1 MAVSNYKYIFSII
14 SCTSITTISRNSFPS
29 WCFMLLLYIPCCYAM
44 FWSFSVCN
52 VSQYVI
58 VFTEV
63 GVSLCLY
70 LFRVLL
76 NRAPSSNHL
85 HPPPPTSNRLI
96 STSTQ
101 LHPPPPSSFQLP
113 SSSLQHPQ
121 QYLNQI
127 IARNWAISPNLG

>member
-52 VSQYVI
+52 VSQYSI

-85 HPPPPTSNRLI
+85 HPPPTGSF
-96 STSTQ
+96 Q
-101 LHPPPPSSFQLP
+101 PPPSSIHL
-113 SSSLQHPQ
+113 HPAHFSFHPA
-121 QYLNQI
+121 LCNTLSNIRTKISHVIALFPQI
-127 IARNWAISPNLG
+127 